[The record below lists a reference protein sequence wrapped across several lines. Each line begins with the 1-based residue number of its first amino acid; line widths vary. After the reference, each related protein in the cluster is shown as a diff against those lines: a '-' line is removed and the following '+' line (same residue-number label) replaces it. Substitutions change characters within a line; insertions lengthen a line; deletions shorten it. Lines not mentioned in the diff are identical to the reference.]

1 MTTDIRERV
10 AEVLVRGHNNWML
23 SGGFPVDR
31 ESFQVSALL
40 EAFPQLA
47 EEVEY
52 EYIVQV
58 AIPGREDL
66 EKLTDHFERTG
77 SYKLKNVCGGTLHR
91 RRRAGDWEEVE

>member
-47 EEVEY
+47 EEPEWEY
-52 EYIVQV
+52 ECERS
-58 AIPGREDL
+58 ALGFGGRIRVSDPDAHR
-66 EKLTDHFERTG
+66 K
-77 SYKLKNVCGGTLHR
+77 KCGGVTYR
-91 RRRAGDWEEVE
+91 RRRAGHWEVIE